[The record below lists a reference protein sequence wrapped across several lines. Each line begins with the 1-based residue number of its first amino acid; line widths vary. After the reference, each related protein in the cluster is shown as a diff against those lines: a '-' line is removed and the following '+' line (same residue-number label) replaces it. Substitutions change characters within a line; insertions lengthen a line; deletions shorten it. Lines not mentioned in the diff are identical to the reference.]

1 MPPINSRRLAFPKV
15 LHPEAPPVRPER
27 HAANSIATMR
37 RHLIVALATTLA
49 RCPCCNVRW
58 TSYPL
63 SRTGWLRPR
72 HALASRDEGMELV
85 SMKEGSGLRHRWCA
99 VVWVKENLPL
109 QQHARHPKQP
119 VGDTA

>member
-1 MPPINSRRLAFPKV
+1 MVCSTPPTTRFSPSAGSPGAVWSAIRPPDHWDYSCAFLIRR
-15 LHPEAPPVRPER
+15 
-27 HAANSIATMR
+27 
-37 RHLIVALATTLA
+37 
-49 RCPCCNVRW
+49 RCW

-85 SMKEGSGLRHRWCA
+85 SMKEGCGLRHRWCA

-109 QQHARHPKQP
+109 QQHTGHPKQP

>member
-1 MPPINSRRLAFPKV
+1 VPTRILPVNDTPPKAQRA
-15 LHPEAPPVRPER
+15 
-27 HAANSIATMR
+27 
-37 RHLIVALATTLA
+37 
-49 RCPCCNVRW
+49 RW
-58 TSYPL
+58 TSYRL
-63 SRTGWLRPR
+63 SRTAWLRLR

-109 QQHARHPKQP
+109 QQHTGHPKQP

>member
-1 MPPINSRRLAFPKV
+1 MARATALAPRCPAPATLTVKPIGPIGICGQ
-15 LHPEAPPVRPER
+15 RPEP
-27 HAANSIATMR
+27 AQ
-37 RHLIVALATTLA
+37 
-49 RCPCCNVRW
+49 PCHWHGRW

-72 HALASRDEGMELV
+72 HALASQDEGMELV
-85 SMKEGSGLRHRWCA
+85 AMKEGSGLRHRWCA

-109 QQHARHPKQP
+109 QQHTGDPKQP

>member
-1 MPPINSRRLAFPKV
+1 MAIVRNIEVIAQSPNGFDDACREAIRR
-15 LHPEAPPVRPER
+15 
-27 HAANSIATMR
+27 
-37 RHLIVALATTLA
+37 
-49 RCPCCNVRW
+49 RW

-85 SMKEGSGLRHRWCA
+85 SMKEGSGLRLCWCA

-109 QQHARHPKQP
+109 QQHAGHPKQP

>member
-1 MPPINSRRLAFPKV
+1 MASISNAVYIV
-15 LHPEAPPVRPER
+15 LY
-27 HAANSIATMR
+27 S
-37 RHLIVALATTLA
+37 VAS
-49 RCPCCNVRW
+49 RW

-109 QQHARHPKQP
+109 QQHTGDPKQP
-119 VGDTA
+119 VGDTEGTPIGVATRPQGRVA

>member
-1 MPPINSRRLAFPKV
+1 MAIVRNIEVIAQSPNGFDDACREAIRR
-15 LHPEAPPVRPER
+15 
-27 HAANSIATMR
+27 
-37 RHLIVALATTLA
+37 
-49 RCPCCNVRW
+49 RW

-109 QQHARHPKQP
+109 QQHTGHPKQP